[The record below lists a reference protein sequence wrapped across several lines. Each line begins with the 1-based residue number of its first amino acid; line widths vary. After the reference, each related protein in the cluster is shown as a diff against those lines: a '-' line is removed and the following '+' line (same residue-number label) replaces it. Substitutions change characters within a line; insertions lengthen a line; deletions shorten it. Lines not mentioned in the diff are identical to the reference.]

1 MTSIDSLRALK
12 EKYADLAKMTE
23 FKATCQANISK
34 HAPPTYPAQINLEG
48 TDSEFN
54 RLFTELLNDP
64 EINALCVKKV
74 KDLATADYQAQKAA
88 LDAKIEAYKAEG

>member
-34 HAPPTYPAQINLEG
+34 HRDPIYPSQIGLEG

-64 EINALCVKKV
+64 TINAMCVKKV
-74 KDLATADYQAQKAA
+74 KDLAIADYQAQKAA
-88 LDAKIEAYKAEG
+88 LDAKIASYKAEG